1 MRFIGPSTAVAVALI
16 YSAPALGQNQDI
28 NPSVDPV
35 ERAKAVMQDRDGRTI
50 GTVLLEETPHGT
62 LLDISLHG
70 VPAGA
75 HAIHIH
81 EVGECAAPFASA
93 GGHLN
98 PRGAKHGFRTVKGPH
113 LGDLP
118 NLHVPDSGVLHVEY
132 FHPWLIFGDEF
143 FDADGAAMI
152 IHQGA
157 DDYRTDPAG
166 AAGPRIACGVIKP
179 QK

>member
-1 MRFIGPSTAVAVALI
+1 MRYIAASTALVAALTL
-16 YSAPALGQNQDI
+16 SAAACGQSQDI

-35 ERAKAVMQDRDGRTI
+35 ERAKAVMRDRDGQSI
-50 GTVLLEETPHGT
+50 GTVALEETPHGT
-62 LLDISLHG
+62 LLDIRLEGMAAG
-70 VPAGA
+70 V

-81 EVGECAAPFASA
+81 EVGTCEPPFASA

-118 NLHVPDSGVLHVEY
+118 NLHVPESGTLHVEY

-166 AAGPRIACGVIKP
+166 AAGPRIACGVIEP